1 MDVMKIEHGAFGS
14 FSDRCENLITFTE
27 QEQKFQL
34 ELHISY
40 KILFL

>member
-14 FSDRCENLITFTE
+14 FSDRVNLITFTE

>member
-1 MDVMKIEHGAFGS
+1 MDVMKIEHGAFGN
-14 FSDRCENLITFTE
+14 FSDRCENVITFTE